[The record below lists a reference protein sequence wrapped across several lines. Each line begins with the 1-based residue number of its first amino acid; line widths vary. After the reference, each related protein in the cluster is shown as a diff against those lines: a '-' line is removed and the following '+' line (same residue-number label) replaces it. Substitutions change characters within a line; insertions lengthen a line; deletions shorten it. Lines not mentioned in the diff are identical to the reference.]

1 LLILISLKPISKN
14 IILAT
19 EFIILFFGVP
29 MFLIFEE
36 NIIHPSSILL
46 PILVAL
52 IIYFRKQ
59 KDFHLRDLVR
69 LNISKK
75 MWLQQLLAVILTGIF
90 LLVFVLVF
98 EPENLFN
105 LPRRNPVI
113 WMAMLGFYPIF
124 SAYGQEV
131 VYRKFL
137 FMRYARLFTKKWAL
151 IFASAVTFS
160 FVHIV
165 YFSVLSLGLT
175 FFAGIYLA
183 WLYDKTKS
191 VLFTAIIH
199 GIMGFLIFTVG
210 LGQHFWVD
218 MMQWL

>member
-1 LLILISLKPISKN
+1 MNTITKKILYSL
-14 IILAT
+14 
-19 EFIILFFGVP
+19 EFTLFFFGVP
-29 MFLIFEE
+29 LFLFFDR

-52 IIYFRKQ
+52 ILYFRKQ
-59 KDFHLRDLVR
+59 KDFRARDLIR
-69 LNISKK
+69 LGISKQ
-75 MWLQQLLAVILTGIF
+75 MWIKQIFIVVLIGILLTAY
-90 LLVFVLVF
+90 VLIF

-105 LPRRNPVI
+105 LPKGNPVI
-113 WMAMLGFYPIF
+113 WLAMLIFYPVF

-131 VYRKFL
+131 VFRKFL
-137 FMRYARLFTKKWAL
+137 FMRYRPLFPKKWMMIL
-151 IFASAVTFS
+151 ASGVAFS

-165 YFSVLSLGLT
+165 YFSTLSLILT

-183 WLYDKTKS
+183 LVYERTQS
-191 VLFTAIIH
+191 VLFVSILH
-199 GIMGFLIFTVG
+199 GIMGFFIFTVG